1 MRPCAVLAAAA
12 LIAVAPPVRA
22 QSSGQGEAQGAG
34 QSLGVKG
41 AAANPLAPAA
51 GGDVEDAPDESPP
64 LPVPPVPPRIAQGDQ
79 YDRCMDMLADDP
91 AGADALATSW
101 KGGGEAATHCHALAQ
116 IELGNPA
123 AGAAL
128 LTTLAT
134 TSTAPPEARAE
145 VFGQA
150 AQAWTMA
157 AAAQQAYDAA
167 SQAIALA
174 PEDPDLRV
182 IHAIAALAMHKDQE
196 AEEDLTDTLD
206 ADPKRTD
213 ALVLRATAR
222 RDMGH
227 LAEAS
232 ADIAAACKADPDNPD
247 ALLERGIIRQR
258 QGDLQGAKSDW
269 QRVEELSPDTP
280 TGDQA
285 QQNLALLDAGPRQ

>member
-1 MRPCAVLAAAA
+1 MSPCAVLAAAA
-12 LIAVAPPVRA
+12 LFAVALPLRA
-22 QSSGQGEAQGAG
+22 QIVAQTMGQTAGHVAEQTTSQAIQPTAPPGAENPPADG
-34 QSLGVKG
+34 Q
-41 AAANPLAPAA
+41 
-51 GGDVEDAPDESPP
+51 
-64 LPVPPVPPRIAQGDQ
+64 LPIPPVPPRITESDQ

-91 AGADALATSW
+91 AGAEALATSW
-101 KGGGEAATHCHALAQ
+101 KGGGEGATHCHALAQ

-128 LTTLAT
+128 LTTLAS
-134 TSTAPPEARAE
+134 TSQAPAASRAE

-157 AAAQQAYDAA
+157 GAALDAYAAA
-167 SQAIALA
+167 SQAITLA

-182 IHAIAALAMHKDQE
+182 THAIAAIAVHRDRE
-196 AEEDLTDTLD
+196 AEEDLSDALE

-222 RDMGH
+222 RDLGR
-227 LAEAS
+227 LAEAA
-232 ADIAAACKADPDNPD
+232 ADVGAACAQDPENPD

-258 QGDLQGAKSDW
+258 QGDLEGARADW
-269 QRVEELSPDTP
+269 EKVQELSPDTAA
-280 TGDQA
+280 GDLA

>member
-1 MRPCAVLAAAA
+1 MTAS
-12 LIAVAPPVRA
+12 PPPPDA
-22 QSSGQGEAQGAG
+22 E
-34 QSLGVKG
+34 
-41 AAANPLAPAA
+41 N
-51 GGDVEDAPDESPP
+51 APDDSSP
-64 LPVPPVPPRIAQGDQ
+64 LPIPPVPPRIADSDQ

-123 AGAAL
+123 AGAEM
-128 LTTLAT
+128 LTSLAS
-134 TSTAPPEARAE
+134 TSTAPGEARAE

-157 AAAQQAYDAA
+157 ANAQAAYDAA
-167 SQAIALA
+167 SQAIKLA

-182 IHAIAALAMHKDQE
+182 THAIAAIAVHRDQE
-196 AEEDLTDTLD
+196 ADEDLTDALE

-213 ALVLRATAR
+213 ALILRATAR

-227 LAEAS
+227 LGEAA
-232 ADIAAACKADPDNPD
+232 ADIDAACKQDPENAD

-258 QGDLQGAKSDW
+258 QGDLEGARDDW
-269 QRVEELSPDTP
+269 QKAEDLSPDTA
-280 TGDQA
+280 TGDLA